1 MSCPAPPTTT
11 TTTTTRR
18 PGMLT
23 IPERSTYEVA
33 SYDGNSMYPDCPKF
47 FSDCRIVQLNDS
59 ALQLM
64 TWNWNADFSFRVSS
78 KWMHLDINKTHELD
92 KYFLTYFSVSILTKM
107 LSIEACRQT
116 VLPDRSYLIG
126 HKLVEMSK
134 FKCDISSNFQ
144 TISGHNS
151 VQCVWRC
158 NMHVFTQPQWNKMHI
173 FMERFQ
179 TQIPQIRTIS
189 TSNWR
194 HCHGKC
200 TNPRLSQLPSSPAQI
215 I

>member
-1 MSCPAPPTTT
+1 MILLLIILPLVMSCPAPPTTT

-33 SYDGNSMYPDCPKF
+33 SSYGNSMYPDCPKF

-116 VLPDRSYLIG
+116 VLPDRSLSYG
-126 HKLVEMSK
+126 QKLVGNAKNQK
-134 FKCDISSNFQ
+134 FKCDILSDFQ
-144 TISGHNS
+144 MLDSVFSRIFCTFYVIFTHRSLDILGGFALRLRRHSLEGFALLKSG
-151 VQCVWRC
+151 
-158 NMHVFTQPQWNKMHI
+158 
-173 FMERFQ
+173 
-179 TQIPQIRTIS
+179 
-189 TSNWR
+189 
-194 HCHGKC
+194 
-200 TNPRLSQLPSSPAQI
+200 
-215 I
+215 

>member
-47 FSDCRIVQLNDS
+47 FSDCRIVQLNDA

-64 TWNWNADFSFRVSS
+64 TKNWNADFSFRVSN

-92 KYFLTYFSVSILTKM
+92 KKCCNHYNDMYYYLT
-107 LSIEACRQT
+107 
-116 VLPDRSYLIG
+116 
-126 HKLVEMSK
+126 
-134 FKCDISSNFQ
+134 
-144 TISGHNS
+144 
-151 VQCVWRC
+151 
-158 NMHVFTQPQWNKMHI
+158 
-173 FMERFQ
+173 
-179 TQIPQIRTIS
+179 
-189 TSNWR
+189 
-194 HCHGKC
+194 
-200 TNPRLSQLPSSPAQI
+200 
-215 I
+215 